1 MARSESIRTEADLHG
16 MFQGPK
22 LLSSKLSLKEVMIR
36 DAENVKS
43 FVSTKV
49 NGIVKGASHVNSW
62 KDIALMVSKPF
73 PFVKTLATYKLSY
86 VAVDASAGLV
96 EGVLKVP
103 SGLAYALLANMPA
116 HYGLYTSLMPP
127 FIYMLMGTCNQIS
140 FGVTAIEALFLGES
154 VRKIL
159 GDDIAD
165 SEEQSDI
172 DIVVKFT
179 LFISLMVGVWQ
190 LIFKFFKLS
199 FVSVLLADPVM
210 SGFSTGGAIIIATSQ
225 LASYL
230 GIKLSNK
237 DFLPTTWKTA
247 INAYEDWNW
256 AAIGLSSVGFVVLT
270 ALQMINKKYFPS
282 YPVPWAVFIVIIAIG
297 VTDGMNLKED
307 YNVSIIGDIPSGFP
321 PARVPTL
328 PEIVGRSSSNLF
340 VASILPSFLIALFVY
355 VMTLSLG
362 TFFASKNGYKVVA
375 SQELL
380 AIGTANIVSSMCSAF
395 ICSASFSRTAVVHT
409 IGAKTMCHNVI
420 GITLMIL
427 AVTTITKQLHFL
439 PKPILAS
446 VVLNAVGPMLE
457 FGHGIEYYKNCKSDF
472 IVWMLTFVVCILGG
486 AMYGIYSGV
495 GLALVILMFHSAS
508 CKVVV
513 LGRLPGTFVYRNI
526 NRFPM
531 AKEIEGVKIV
541 RFDGS
546 LNFANWEKFVHHLQE
561 IATKDIHTIALDA
574 SSILTI
580 DSSSLKGLIKLVQE
594 FEVKGIKLLLANWK
608 APQRDLLERS
618 GFYEF
623 VTDDTIFLT
632 LHDAVIYAKTRARP
646 CIEDEVNG
654 SETLV
659 EADGHV
665 WRIGITENTKLKEVE
680 MSDTRV

>member
-1 MARSESIRTEADLHG
+1 
-16 MFQGPK
+16 
-22 LLSSKLSLKEVMIR
+22 
-36 DAENVKS
+36 
-43 FVSTKV
+43 
-49 NGIVKGASHVNSW
+49 
-62 KDIALMVSKPF
+62 
-73 PFVKTLATYKLSY
+73 
-86 VAVDASAGLV
+86 VDASAGLV
-96 EGVLKVP
+96 EGILKVS
-103 SGLAYALLANMPA
+103 SGLAYALLANMPP

-159 GDDIAD
+159 GDNIAE

-237 DFLPTTWKTA
+237 DFLPGTWKTA

-328 PEIVGRSSSNLF
+328 PEIDGRSSSNLF
-340 VASILPSFLIALFVY
+340 AASILPSFLIALFVY

-362 TFFASKNGYKVVA
+362 TFFSAKNGYKVVA

-472 IVWMLTFVVCILGG
+472 AVWILTFVVCILGG

-495 GLALVILMFHSAS
+495 GFALIILMFHSAS

-531 AKEIEGVKIV
+531 AKETEGVKIV

-546 LNFANWEKFVHHLQE
+546 LNFANWEKFVHRLQE

-632 LHDAVIYAKTRARP
+632 LHDAVLYAKTRARP
-646 CIEDEVNG
+646 CLEDEVNG